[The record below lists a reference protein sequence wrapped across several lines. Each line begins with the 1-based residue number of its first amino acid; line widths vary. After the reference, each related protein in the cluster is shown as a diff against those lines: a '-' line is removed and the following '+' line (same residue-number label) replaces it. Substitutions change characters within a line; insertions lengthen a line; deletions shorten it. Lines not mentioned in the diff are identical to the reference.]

1 MPATHH
7 PVATQL
13 AERLRLTD
21 EDDSPLGTED
31 AAAFAEE
38 VLISCRLRISE
49 ARRVV
54 LNPMKFRKIYAIMAE
69 HEHRMDIVIASF
81 ASRFLP
87 MLVERYNSVPHV
99 ISPYATMMRTLLDSG
114 YFAKFMRG
122 PWGSNLY
129 RLQAERLAELDVRG
143 DTVNVPDGMENAIVI
158 LVYLMVY
165 TLLDSKH
172 YHRNVMPPAS
182 ETKTK
187 LIPVLRSIQS
197 IYARKL
203 ENINIPPGK
212 IPSFEVRNMQAVFR
226 NARDAELFLLDQLT
240 IDKMLGAVGK
250 MMPWVT
256 CAGYDTGCWVK
267 GKQKGRLSCARCET
281 QTYCSK
287 EHQKVDWPGQ
297 IKQPVSLQPL
307 DCCPRDPPK
316 DASIDVSAST
326 SAPAPALYAVGFLI
340 AMPEPPLHPPMLSSS
355 PDTPCSPNDDND
367 HQFPRWL

>member
-7 PVATQL
+7 PLATHL

-21 EDDSPLGTED
+21 ENDSPLGTED

-38 VLISCRLRISE
+38 
-49 ARRVV
+49 
-54 LNPMKFRKIYAIMAE
+54 FRTIYATMAE
-69 HEHRMDIVIASF
+69 HEHRIDIVIASF

-87 MLVERYNSVPHV
+87 ALVERYNSVPHV
-99 ISPYATMMRTLLDSG
+99 ISPYATMMRALLDSG

-129 RLQAERLAELDVRG
+129 RLQAERLAEVDVRG
-143 DTVNVPDGMENAIVI
+143 DTVNALDGMENAIVI

-165 TLLDSKH
+165 SKH

-187 LIPVLRSIQS
+187 LIPVLRSIQG

-203 ENINIPPGK
+203 EKIHIPPGK
-212 IPSFEVRNMQAVFR
+212 IPSFDVRNMQAVFR

-267 GKQKGRLSCARCET
+267 GKQKGRMSCGRCET

-287 EHQKVDWPGQ
+287 EHQKLDWPVH
-297 IKQPVSLQPL
+297 K
-307 DCCPRDPPK
+307 
-316 DASIDVSAST
+316 
-326 SAPAPALYAVGFLI
+326 
-340 AMPEPPLHPPMLSSS
+340 LSCFE
-355 PDTPCSPNDDND
+355 TVY
-367 HQFPRWL
+367 